1 MKLTTKQLKQIIRE
15 EITRLTESGSDLQK
29 LISNDDPQVVMQ
41 GFELA
46 TIMDE
51 PIVFRYKPN
60 YNVLELIEEIK
71 PQDIISLLIS
81 DQQHLSV
88 VNSLARNL
96 NITEENMQKIASYRE
111 GDGYYASGIG
121 YVHVNLAENPNVTAK
136 ILDILSDSDSPRAVR
151 LVAKNPKTLPESLER
166 IFKNWGLQ
174 DPPRNA
180 ASTIIPQIIYN
191 KNTTNELLLKIAS
204 MPYGYYT
211 MLATEELQERGV
223 EIPYQQD
230 QFSDED
236 SEPDDLYDSEWD
248 YDSEDDDDEF

>member
-1 MKLTTKQLKQIIRE
+1 MKLSTSQLKKIIRE
-15 EITRLTESGSDLQK
+15 EIIKLTESEDNLQK
-29 LISNDDPQVVMQ
+29 LISNGDPQMVMQ

-46 TIMDE
+46 SIMDE
-51 PIVFRYKPN
+51 PIVFRYQPN
-60 YNVLELIEEIK
+60 YDVLDLIEEIK

-81 DQQHLSV
+81 NQQHLSV
-88 VNSLARNL
+88 MNRLARNP
-96 NITEENMQKIASYRE
+96 NITEENMQQIASYR
-111 GDGYYASGIG
+111 DGASGTG
-121 YVHVNLAENPNVTAK
+121 FVHVNLAENPNVTAK
-136 ILDILSDSDSPRAVR
+136 ILDILSDSDSHRAVR

-174 DPPRNA
+174 DPPRSA

-191 KNTTNELLLKIAS
+191 KNTTNELLLRIAS

-211 MLATEELQERGV
+211 MLAAEELQERGV

-236 SEPDDLYDSEWD
+236 SEPDDLYDSEYD

>member
-1 MKLTTKQLKQIIRE
+1 MKLTIKQLKKIIRE
-15 EITRLTESGSDLQK
+15 EMIKLTESEDDLQK
-29 LISNDDPQVVMQ
+29 LISNDDPQVVRQ

-46 TIMDE
+46 SIMDE
-51 PIVFRYKPN
+51 PIVFRYEPN
-60 YNVLELIEEIK
+60 YDVLDLIEEIK

-88 VNSLARNL
+88 MIRLARNL
-96 NITEENMQKIASYRE
+96 NITEENMQKIASYKDDAW
-111 GDGYYASGIG
+111 DGG
-121 YVHVNLAENPNVTAK
+121 YVHVNLAKNPNVTAK
-136 ILDILSDSDSPRAVR
+136 VLHILSDSDSHRAVR
-151 LVAKNPKTLPESLER
+151 LVAKNSKTLPESLEQ
-166 IFKNWGLQ
+166 IFENWGLQ
-174 DPPRNA
+174 DPPRSA
-180 ASTIIPQIIYN
+180 ASTIIPEIVYN
-191 KNTTNELLLKIAS
+191 RNTTNELLLRISS

-211 MLATEELQERGV
+211 MLAAEQLQKRGV